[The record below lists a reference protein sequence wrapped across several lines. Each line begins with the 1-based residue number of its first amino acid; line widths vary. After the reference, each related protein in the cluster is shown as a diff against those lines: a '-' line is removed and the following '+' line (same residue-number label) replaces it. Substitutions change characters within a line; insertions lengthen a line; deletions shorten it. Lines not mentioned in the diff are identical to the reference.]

1 MTLKATQRAEI
12 YTKHVVEEYRGGGNW
27 SDAVDILR
35 VKPAVVLLVPNGIA
49 IPSDVGLALDKTVE
63 VGAIRPVHLA
73 AAVKAYGGIA
83 ITLDDAKELLS
94 YPPIHMFQ
102 ALRPGRSVGD
112 ALARLAAV
120 FHSERKPE
128 TSVSTLGVEDLT
140 GFGDA
145 REWALGLAEDIRA
158 WDDGTLDWGDVDCG
172 LLLSGPP
179 GTGKTMFAAAVAKT
193 CGTAF
198 ISSSFAQWQAMGHL
212 GDLLKAMRRT
222 FKDAAEKAP
231 CILFLDEFDSLG
243 DRSTFGPD
251 HASYNIQVVNALLEA
266 LDGSSR
272 RNGVVVIA
280 ATNHPDA
287 IDPALTRPG
296 RLDRHVKIELPDYD
310 ARKKILVMHLRAEM
324 PAEILETT
332 ARATS
337 GMSGA
342 KLAQLAKDARM
353 RARRAR
359 REMTPD
365 DLKAVTP
372 ATVVL
377 DPAVRHSVCVHEAG
391 HAVVGTDLGV
401 ATVRSIVVPREV
413 GSAEAWSGFVEWSR
427 PVARQRSKEA
437 YRNEIALLLGGRAAE
452 EVMLDDI
459 RDGSGGAPGSDL
471 HRATDLATVME
482 ATLGMGQGLSYSDVS
497 SPRDLEELRRA
508 DPVLRRRVGQLLN
521 AELER
526 AKEIVRRRKGDIES
540 LVRALSDSEILD
552 AEEVRALLGFEPG
565 DPVERSRK
573 PYARRGS

>member
-1 MTLKATQRAEI
+1 M
-12 YTKHVVEEYRGGGNW
+12 
-27 SDAVDILR
+27 
-35 VKPAVVLLVPNGIA
+35 
-49 IPSDVGLALDKTVE
+49 
-63 VGAIRPVHLA
+63 
-73 AAVKAYGGIA
+73 
-83 ITLDDAKELLS
+83 
-94 YPPIHMFQ
+94 
-102 ALRPGRSVGD
+102 
-112 ALARLAAV
+112 
-120 FHSERKPE
+120 
-128 TSVSTLGVEDLT
+128 T

-222 FKDAAEKAP
+222 FKEAAEKAP

-243 DRSTFGPD
+243 DRAKFGPD

-310 ARKKILVMHLRAEM
+310 ALKKILAMHLRAEV
-324 PAEILETT
+324 PAEVLETM

-391 HAVVGTDLGV
+391 HAVVGTDLGI

-452 EVMLDDI
+452 EVILGDI
-459 RDGSGGAPGSDL
+459 GDGAGGATGSDL

-508 DPVLRRRVGQLLN
+508 DPVLRRRVERLLN

-526 AKEIVRRRKGDIES
+526 AKEIVRRRKGDVEIIVSALSNCEVLDGEQVKAMLGQRS
-540 LVRALSDSEILD
+540 DGRRRAL
-552 AEEVRALLGFEPG
+552 
-565 DPVERSRK
+565 
-573 PYARRGS
+573 